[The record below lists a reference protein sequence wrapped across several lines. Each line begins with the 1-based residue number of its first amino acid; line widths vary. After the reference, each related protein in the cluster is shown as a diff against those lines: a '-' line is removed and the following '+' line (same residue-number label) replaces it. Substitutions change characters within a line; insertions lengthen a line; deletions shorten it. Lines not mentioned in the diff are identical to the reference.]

1 MMDSSYNWK
10 NIATAFMNAAKD
22 KEVLQKVS
30 TSLVFSILS
39 VMRNS
44 IFGVNVS
51 VAKYLLNSCVV
62 V

>member
-39 VMRNS
+39 VMHNS

-51 VAKYLLNSCVV
+51 VAK
-62 V
+62 